1 MKFVDSKEKL
11 NQVLSNNLKFAIVD
25 NSAALIEVLY
35 LNIPMFLY
43 VSEGAEYPN
52 FFDQVRKICYEF
64 SNEDQLIEHLNN
76 VISNNNDYKKEARKG
91 FLHYVVDI
99 NAMENN
105 QFDQSLIRL
114 SKQ

>member
-1 MKFVDSKEKL
+1 MMFNKY
-11 NQVLSNNLKFAIVD
+11 NY
-25 NSAALIEVLY
+25 AL
-35 LNIPMFLY
+35 
-43 VSEGAEYPN
+43 
-52 FFDQVRKICYEF
+52 
-64 SNEDQLIEHLNN
+64 
-76 VISNNNDYKKEARKG
+76 NDYKKEARKS